1 MRRNF
6 LYVLFAIFT
15 IGFYAIS
22 DLGGREFASTRK
34 TFAPQSMRGA
44 HGGRSFWYS
53 GYHGG
58 K

>member
-1 MRRNF
+1 MRRNL
-6 LYVLFAIFT
+6 LYALFGIVVLAV
-15 IGFYAIS
+15 YAHN
-22 DLGGREFASTRK
+22 DLRGREFPTTRR
-34 TFAPQSMRGA
+34 TVAPQSMRGA